1 MFAYIRSAAAPPVT
15 YAYPQ
20 QYYTAPPMYLSAPEP
35 EQYVL
40 AAPDGENP
48 IPDPSSSAVLFLAKC
63 LGSLPLPV

>member
-20 QYYTAPPMYLSAPEP
+20 QYYTAPHMYLSAPEP

-40 AAPDGENP
+40 AAPDGEISTAP
-48 IPDPSSSAVLFLAKC
+48 
-63 LGSLPLPV
+63 